1 MIDEY
6 TSNPKGD
13 FTMATAQQV
22 IKNFMSYLDNT
33 TEYGE
38 TALNN
43 AIKVC
48 SRGICNTMQEAINYM
63 VNDIVSYS
71 GNGMLFLRDKCGI
84 IFDNKDI
91 GSIIGADAGGIYE
104 LDEHDIVY
112 EDPKIPLQYP
122 TDQTSFIHGV
132 TVKWPN
138 LNNLSVNE
146 RHIISCLNTF
156 WLDSSFNVISN
167 AFNMSLDEND
177 VVDKTL
183 TIEFINN
190 SDRGGYASYRYDKNY
205 NGYNLTI
212 QINSTYY
219 ADLDLNSIEGA
230 MKANSP
236 TYYYYYI
243 DRMILHELTHSVM
256 EGNIRYF
263 GSYPAFIV
271 EGAAQLTMGMD
282 DWKYDLINIAST
294 TNVNALNNIFSISSY
309 QQSEIEAYA
318 GGYIFYRY
326 IAKQLADVVDNSP
339 WKDPSTVT
347 GVTLSGNNKLV
358 MTDGYNDWL
367 FDLNSYI
374 WHDVVKNVSAI
385 DASSMTNRVGII
397 GRNDRANTIIGG
409 HGETQMLGGANQSD
423 TLTGGSGTNIF
434 WFGSNHGS
442 DTITNFNSV
451 TDTLKLFDGVYCGCS
466 TSGNDVII
474 NSNNAAINLKN
485 MANQKMRVELGDG
498 IYNCIFANQ
507 STENVFDFDKS
518 INYFF
523 GSNAKKDT
531 IKAHT
536 GDYWVDLNA
545 AGCVNADV
553 LDAKDVTDTVYLLGS
568 NNNSMT
574 IYGGQ
579 GHTEML
585 GGYGQNDTLVGGNS
599 DNVFWFGTGYGNDII
614 TNMDIDDTI
623 NLFTGNVTNFG
634 ITGNDYAIIMDNNNS
649 ITIQGGLKDGA
660 KVSVASLNA
669 TFVYDSTVEG
679 NWRNA

>member
-13 FTMATAQQV
+13 FIMATAQQV

-33 TEYGE
+33 TESGE

-43 AIKVC
+43 AIRVC
-48 SRGICNTMQEAINYM
+48 SKGICNTMQEAINYM
-63 VNDIVSYS
+63 VNDAASYG
-71 GNGMLFLRDKCGI
+71 GNGNAFLVEKCGI
-84 IFDNKDI
+84 VLYNDDT
-91 GSIIGADAGGIYE
+91 GSIVGSDAG
-104 LDEHDIVY
+104 
-112 EDPKIPLQYP
+112 
-122 TDQTSFIHGV
+122 SGV
-132 TVKWPN
+132 TYTSDSIIPEDTPYYDISRSQNSAVINGVTFSWDNPSSDLEAIIINAICSWYAKGALDLIERAYGITYTESGSMGKGIKINFVNSEENFLARANHKHVDINMRYYGGIDINDPN
-138 LNNLSVNE
+138 
-146 RHIISCLNTF
+146 
-156 WLDSSFNVISN
+156 
-167 AFNMSLDEND
+167 
-177 VVDKTL
+177 
-183 TIEFINN
+183 
-190 SDRGGYASYRYDKNY
+190 GSYWY
-205 NGYNLTI
+205 NGYKYK
-212 QINSTYY
+212 SE
-219 ADLDLNSIEGA
+219 ALDRVFS
-230 MKANSP
+230 
-236 TYYYYYI
+236 
-243 DRMILHELTHSVM
+243 HELTHSVM
-256 EGNIRYF
+256 FAVINWRLVNTLPQFLTEGFAELTHGIDDDRTADIKYLAENPSMLQQALSIKNTGTGDRYCY
-263 GSYPAFIV
+263 S
-271 EGAAQLTMGMD
+271 
-282 DWKYDLINIAST
+282 
-294 TNVNALNNIFSISSY
+294 
-309 QQSEIEAYA
+309 
-318 GGYIFYRY
+318 GGYMFLRY
-326 IAKQLADVVDNSP
+326 MAKQLADVVDNSP

-434 WFGSNHGS
+434 WFGSNHGN
-442 DTITNFNSV
+442 DTITNFNSA
-451 TDTLKLFDGVYCGCS
+451 TDTLKLFDGVYGGCS
-466 TSGNDVII
+466 TTGNDVII

-523 GSNAKKDT
+523 GSNVKKDT

>member
-1 MIDEY
+1 
-6 TSNPKGD
+6 
-13 FTMATAQQV
+13 MATAQQV

-33 TEYGE
+33 TESGE

-43 AIKVC
+43 AIRVC

-63 VNDIVSYS
+63 VNDAASYG
-71 GNGMLFLRDKCGI
+71 GNGNAFLVEKCGI
-84 IFDNKDI
+84 VLYNDDT
-91 GSIIGADAGGIYE
+91 GSIVGSDAG
-104 LDEHDIVY
+104 
-112 EDPKIPLQYP
+112 
-122 TDQTSFIHGV
+122 SGV
-132 TVKWPN
+132 TYTSDSIIPEDTPYYDISRSQNSAVINGVTFSWDNPSSDLEAIIINAICSWYAKGAFDLIEKAYGITYTERGSSGTGIKINFINQNNNFLAFANASKVDINMYYYGGIDTSDPN
-138 LNNLSVNE
+138 GSYW
-146 RHIISCLNTF
+146 HDGYKHTS
-156 WLDSSFNVISN
+156 
-167 AFNMSLDEND
+167 ASLD
-177 VVDKTL
+177 
-183 TIEFINN
+183 
-190 SDRGGYASYRYDKNY
+190 R
-205 NGYNLTI
+205 
-212 QINSTYY
+212 
-219 ADLDLNSIEGA
+219 
-230 MKANSP
+230 
-236 TYYYYYI
+236 
-243 DRMILHELTHSVM
+243 ILSHELTHSVM
-256 EGNIRYF
+256 YADLGYKLMATLPQFITEGF
-263 GSYPAFIV
+263 A
-271 EGAAQLTMGMD
+271 ELTHGID
-282 DWKYDLINIAST
+282 DFRTYDIKYLAENPSILQQ
-294 TNVNALNNIFSISSY
+294 ALNVKNIGTGDTYCYS
-309 QQSEIEAYA
+309 
-318 GGYIFYRY
+318 GGYMFLRY
-326 IAKQLADVVDNSP
+326 MAKQLADVVDNSP

-434 WFGSNHGS
+434 WFGSNHGN
-442 DTITNFNSV
+442 DTITNFNSA